1 MNVIEVKK
9 ASLTF
14 SRFKQGKRGKGS
26 FKDFFLN
33 KISLTIKGFWRT
45 NTEPFHALNDIS
57 FDVQQGEVIGII
69 GNNGAGK
76 TTLLRL
82 LGNIYQADTGNVKIN
97 GTVST
102 LLSLGTGFLQELNGF
117 DNIFIN
123 GLFMGIPKSELNK
136 KIDDIIEFSEL
147 SDFIFQPVKT
157 YSSGMKARLGFS
169 IAFHTECEIM
179 LIDEI
184 LGVGDKNFKKKS
196 QKAILDLF
204 ENKRTVMLVSHS
216 LPVIR
221 DLADRCI
228 WLEKG
233 SIKMIGPAEVV
244 IEAYSKT

>member
-14 SRFKQGKRGKGS
+14 SRFKQDKRGKGS
-26 FKDFFLN
+26 FKEFFLN
-33 KISLTIKGFWRT
+33 RILSIIKGFGQT
-45 NTEPFHALNDIS
+45 NKEPFHVLKEIS

-82 LGNIYQADTGNVKIN
+82 LGNIYQPDAGSVKVK

-102 LLSLGTGFLQELNGF
+102 LLSLGTGFLQELNGI

-123 GLFMGIPKSELNK
+123 GLFMGIPESELNK

-179 LIDEI
+179 LVDEI

-196 QKAILDLF
+196 QKAIRSLF
-204 ENKRTVMLVSHS
+204 ETKRTVVLVSHS

-221 DLADRCI
+221 KGQSKDDRPC
-228 WLEKG
+228 
-233 SIKMIGPAEVV
+233 
-244 IEAYSKT
+244 